1 MKYLHS
7 FKNFL
12 NESKVSKD
20 KDHEI
25 TQAGNIWVLVYKI
38 KHKTFKHHFGS
49 EKEAEEFWNS
59 KKENLREGKTDN
71 VINEDFPGPGET
83 VLAKDITPS
92 VLDYFDRT
100 NKKLLIDTKTKKG
113 IKGEVGRMY
122 NDLVFN
128 GDTIQLKDIIQVKI
142 LESTNEEFVNE
153 ARDDFREME
162 GNDTLNEIENAE
174 DFSDLV
180 YKDMWNDLLAWAKSN
195 RTSSRKNAKYP
206 SESKQEAY
214 LLSIAPKYQVDV
226 NILKKTLK
234 QYDDLHNRTYG
245 MIPGGLTWQEW
256 VDAKINK

>member
-142 LESTNEEFVNE
+142 LESTNDAVNE
-153 ARDDFREME
+153 DQHFLNFRYATGM
-162 GNDTLNEIENAE
+162 DKIQIDSIENYRKEQKPTTEFEKAAKPFGSLPGVFVFTPQTPKE
-174 DFSDLV
+174 V
-180 YKDMWNDLLAWAKSN
+180 ETIKLLATKHSVFGIWAVNNKGAEVFIN
-195 RTSSRKNAKYP
+195 RAS
-206 SESKQEAY
+206 
-214 LLSIAPKYQVDV
+214 
-226 NILKKTLK
+226 
-234 QYDDLHNRTYG
+234 
-245 MIPGGLTWQEW
+245 
-256 VDAKINK
+256 

>member
-142 LESTNEEFVNE
+142 LESTNDAVNE
-153 ARDDFREME
+153 DQHFLNFRYATGM
-162 GNDTLNEIENAE
+162 DKIQIDSIENYRKEQKPTTEFEKAAKPFGSLPGVFVFTPQTPKE
-174 DFSDLV
+174 V
-180 YKDMWNDLLAWAKSN
+180 ETIKLLATKHSVFGIWAVNNKG
-195 RTSSRKNAKYP
+195 A
-206 SESKQEAY
+206 EVF
-214 LLSIAPKYQVDV
+214 IA
-226 NILKKTLK
+226 
-234 QYDDLHNRTYG
+234 R
-245 MIPGGLTWQEW
+245 
-256 VDAKINK
+256 AS